1 MSVFWN
7 NLKVPYSIPCILKK
21 DIEIPIAKDV
31 YVAIV
36 HEWNDDFL
44 SKDWNAYIL
53 NNRSSPIDMVL
64 IVSRGYDGDTK
75 TSTMRHGIGL
85 VGAKSFEKIEL
96 IQEEVL
102 RLDNEFLVT
111 YYADDKLFEKRYFFG
126 KDTVH
131 QDSLVHIP
139 LIDKEGVFGQ

>member
-1 MSVFWN
+1 M
-7 NLKVPYSIPCILKK
+7 KK

-31 YVAIV
+31 YIAIV
-36 HEWNDDFL
+36 NEWNADFL

-53 NNRSSPIDMVL
+53 NDRPAPIDMVL

-102 RLDNEFLVT
+102 QLDNEFLVT
-111 YYADDKLFEKRYFFG
+111 YFADDRLFEKRYFFG
-126 KDTVH
+126 KNTVR

-139 LIDKEGVFGQ
+139 LLDKEGVLAQ